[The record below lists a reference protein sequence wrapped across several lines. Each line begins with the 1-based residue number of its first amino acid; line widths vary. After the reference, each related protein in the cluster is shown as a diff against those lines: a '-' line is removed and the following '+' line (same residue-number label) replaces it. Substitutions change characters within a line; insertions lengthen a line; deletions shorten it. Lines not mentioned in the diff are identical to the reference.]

1 MADQIQ
7 RNSISFPLET
17 RYKNASSAPTPGNDP
32 NNPRNMVPPI
42 NKVPLDYPTER
53 IPGKIEKLYIANNQ
67 KILTRFTGKTDYA
80 NGLLRFGPRQ
90 PFVWYNPNEG
100 TSGTNA
106 IKKSTALGFCD
117 KRFQ

>member
-1 MADQIQ
+1 
-7 RNSISFPLET
+7 
-17 RYKNASSAPTPGNDP
+17 
-32 NNPRNMVPPI
+32 MVPPI
-42 NKVPLDYPTER
+42 NKVPLDYPTEP

-106 IKKSTALGFCD
+106 IKKYDSRAFPIGSTLQDVIRISKFILVYGAGT
-117 KRFQ
+117 